1 MAHIKLQGRSGK
13 GALIANPNCSTIVCL
28 MAATPL
34 HRHAKVVRMVVSTY
48 QAASGAGT
56 AVMEEPMQQTHEVFF
71 FNASKSHFVQYALN
85 LFSHNAAV
93 FSNGYNEE
101 EMKLVKE
108 TRKFWNDMDV
118 KVTATCIR
126 VPVMHAHAEN
136 VNLQIEKPLG
146 EDTARRILEGAAGVV
161 VVDDRESNHFPT
173 PLDVSNKDDVAV
185 GRIHQDLSQDGNLGF
200 TKIEYHV
207 LIKLDIFVCG
217 DQIRKGAA
225 RKAIQIAENLS

>member
-1 MAHIKLQGRSGK
+1 
-13 GALIANPNCSTIVCL
+13 

-56 AVMEEPMQQTHEVFF
+56 AVMEEPMQQTHEF
-71 FNASKSHFVQYALN
+71 ALN

-136 VNLQIEKPLG
+136 VNLQIEKPLY

-173 PLDVSNKDDVAV
+173 PLDVSNKNDVAV
-185 GRIHQDLSQDGNLGF
+185 GRIRQDLSQDGNLG
-200 TKIEYHV
+200 
-207 LIKLDIFVCG
+207 LDIFVC
-217 DQIRKGAA
+217 
-225 RKAIQIAENLS
+225 